1 MISVE
6 EDDNWYS
13 SDEDETGV
21 SKKKLTDILKN
32 ISKTVSSQGIF
43 FLIHFFIKI
52 LSDL

>member
-43 FLIHFFIKI
+43 FSFIF
-52 LSDL
+52 L